1 MMAGKGRGQVEPNFG
16 QEAFV
21 LYDTYGFPV
30 ELTREIASE
39 KGFSVDMEVFEQ
51 EMERQRKRA
60 REASRFANGE
70 TQATDYSG
78 VNLPA
83 TVFVGYE
90 ATSAEGRVLSLST
103 DGKSVSKAEEGQK
116 VEIVLDRTPFY
127 AEMGGQV
134 GDKGSLAV
142 SSGSAEVEDTAW
154 VRGDLVGHRGRVIRG
169 IISVGESVKAEV
181 DAERRAD
188 IARNHTAT
196 HLLQAALRR
205 VLGTHVQQRGSL
217 VVPERFRFD
226 FSHPKAM
233 TREELSQVQNRVN
246 HTIREN
252 LKVTSRV
259 MPHSQAIAEGA
270 IALFGEKYG
279 DTVRL
284 VQVTGA
290 NCSNPAV
297 VFSPRPV
304 SAELCGGTHV
314 SATGDIGL
322 FLITAETSV
331 GAGLRRVE
339 GVTGRAAE
347 RLVASYFDALQGLS
361 ERLKTAPEEVPQ
373 KVDDLLED
381 IDAGR
386 KRVAQLEREL
396 SWHGADSLASRA
408 ETVGGIA
415 VLATRVNVSTIN
427 GLRDTGDA
435 LRDKLKSA
443 VIALGAIIDD
453 RPQFLVMVTPDLV
466 SKGLHAGEIA
476 KKVAQVAGGGGGG
489 RPEMAQAGGKDKTK
503 LDEASQMR
511 V

>member
-1 MMAGKGRGQVEPNFG
+1 
-16 QEAFV
+16 
-21 LYDTYGFPV
+21 
-30 ELTREIASE
+30 
-39 KGFSVDMEVFEQ
+39 
-51 EMERQRKRA
+51 
-60 REASRFANGE
+60 
-70 TQATDYSG
+70 
-78 VNLPA
+78 
-83 TVFVGYE
+83 
-90 ATSAEGRVLSLST
+90 
-103 DGKSVSKAEEGQK
+103 
-116 VEIVLDRTPFY
+116 
-127 AEMGGQV
+127 
-134 GDKGSLAV
+134 
-142 SSGSAEVEDTAW
+142 
-154 VRGDLVGHRGRVIRG
+154 
-169 IISVGESVKAEV
+169 
-181 DAERRAD
+181 
-188 IARNHTAT
+188 
-196 HLLQAALRR
+196 
-205 VLGTHVQQRGSL
+205 VQQRGSL

-259 MPHSQAIAEGA
+259 MPYSQAIAEGA

-297 VFSPRPV
+297 VFSPGPV

-322 FLITAETSV
+322 FLIMAETSV

-339 GVTGRAAE
+339 GVTGRTAE

-361 ERLKTAPEEVPQ
+361 ERLKAAPEEVPQ

-396 SWHGADSLASRA
+396 SRHSADSLASRA

-503 LDEASQMR
+503 LDQAISQVR
-511 V
+511 GLVEKAVGK